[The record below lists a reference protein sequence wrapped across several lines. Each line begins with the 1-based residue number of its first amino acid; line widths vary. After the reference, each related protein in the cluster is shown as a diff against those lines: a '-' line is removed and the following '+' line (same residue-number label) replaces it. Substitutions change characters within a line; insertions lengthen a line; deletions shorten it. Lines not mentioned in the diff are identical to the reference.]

1 MGLFSRPM
9 TRASL
14 VIFIS
19 SLLAT
24 SAALATTY
32 VRVEKDGT
40 KTYSDR
46 PLPGGQ
52 PMDIQ
57 PAQTYSAPAAPH
69 GWTATRPREEQA
81 LMDAANFRYQC
92 ALAPRDDETFQ
103 NPETV
108 TLSVALTPGLRA
120 GDEVKFSVDGT
131 QVPRGENLTSA
142 SLTFRIAA
150 RIPRPCAVM
159 DRYGK
164 TVCNA
169 SSTFHVQRTSL
180 NSPSAVNP
188 RPRPASAAS
197 HAALRT
203 AARLAAPL
211 PPCMA
216 GGPHGC

>member
-1 MGLFSRPM
+1 M
-9 TRASL
+9 
-14 VIFIS
+14 I

-52 PMDIQ
+52 PVEIQ
-57 PAQTYSAPAAPH
+57 PAQTYSAPETP
-69 GWTATRPREEQA
+69 TLQDSTRPREEQA
-81 LMDAANFRYQC
+81 LNEAANFRYQC

-108 TLSVALTPGLRA
+108 ALSVAVTPGLRG
-120 GDEVKFSVDGT
+120 GDEVVFSVDGT
-131 QVPRGENLTSA
+131 AVPRGDNPTSA
-142 SLTFRIAA
+142 TLTLPERGTHTATVRI
-150 RIPRPCAVM
+150 V

-164 TVCNA
+164 ALCDV

-180 NSPSAVNP
+180 NSPQRRP
-188 RPRPASAAS
+188 PPRPA
-197 HAALRT
+197 
-203 AARLAAPL
+203 
-211 PPCMA
+211 PPR
-216 GGPHGC
+216 PTPN

>member
-1 MGLFSRPM
+1 M
-9 TRASL
+9 
-14 VIFIS
+14 S

-52 PMDIQ
+52 PVDIQ
-57 PAQTYSAPAAPH
+57 PAQTYSAPP
-69 GWTATRPREEQA
+69 TPTLPDSTRPREEQA
-81 LMDAANFRYQC
+81 LTEAANFRYQC

-108 TLSVALTPGLRA
+108 TLSVAVTPGLRT
-120 GDEVKFSVDGT
+120 GDEVQFSVDGARLT
-131 QVPRGENLTSA
+131 RGENPTSA
-142 SLTFRIAA
+142 TLTLPERGTHTATVRI
-150 RIPRPCAVM
+150 V

-164 TVCNA
+164 AVCNA

-180 NSPSAVNP
+180 NSPQRVP
-188 RPRPASAAS
+188 PPRPAQ
-197 HAALRT
+197 
-203 AARLAAPL
+203 PL
-211 PPCMA
+211 PT
-216 GGPHGC
+216 PH